1 VACLRAS
8 NQPRASLNEPSS
20 RPAPGLS
27 HRLGPG
33 IIAASAFGCSDVLG
47 KVVFAAGGD
56 VLTLLSCRSVVGL
69 IGMAVWLRIG
79 EKPADFPPRQR
90 WIARGLGLLF
100 AATVFGLFKA
110 IDLMDVPTAILAY
123 FVYPLITGLAASLTG
138 LERLGW
144 RGGAAAIV
152 AFIGLALMIG
162 AHPGEIALMGILF
175 SFGAAVS
182 RAAMLLITRA
192 FLASADAR
200 LITWH
205 SLASSTVLF
214 VAISLATQTWNPP
227 HTALGW
233 AALAGISVATT
244 VAILAVF
251 ISAGRVGPFRTAL
264 VMNLEPLLAAVGSAL
279 LLGDV
284 IAPVQAL
291 GGAIMLA
298 ALVAFQ
304 LRR

>member
-1 VACLRAS
+1 MNEAS
-8 NQPRASLNEPSS
+8 P

-27 HRLGPG
+27 HSLGPG
-33 IIAASAFGCSDVLG
+33 IVAAAAFGCSDVLG

-69 IGMAVWLRIG
+69 AFMAAWLRMG
-79 EKPADFPPRQR
+79 DKPTEFSRRER

-100 AATVFGLFKA
+100 AATVFGLFEA
-110 IDLMDVPTAILAY
+110 IDLMDVPTAVLAY
-123 FVYPLITGLAASLTG
+123 FVYPLITGLVAAVSG

-144 RGGAAAIV
+144 RGGAAAIA
-152 AFIGLALMIG
+152 AFVGLALMIG
-162 AHPGEIALMGILF
+162 AHPGEIALIGILF

-182 RAAMLLITRA
+182 RAALLLLTRA
-192 FLASADAR
+192 FLARADAR

-205 SLASSTVLF
+205 SLSSSTALF
-214 VAISLATQTWNPP
+214 VAVSLATQSWNPP

-233 AALAGISVATT
+233 AALAGISVTTT
-244 VAILAVF
+244 VAILGVF

-264 VMNLEPLLAAVGSAL
+264 VMNLEPLLAAIGSAV

-304 LRR
+304 LRQ

>member
-1 VACLRAS
+1 
-8 NQPRASLNEPSS
+8 
-20 RPAPGLS
+20 
-27 HRLGPG
+27 
-33 IIAASAFGCSDVLG
+33 
-47 KVVFAAGGD
+47 
-56 VLTLLSCRSVVGL
+56 
-69 IGMAVWLRIG
+69 
-79 EKPADFPPRQR
+79 
-90 WIARGLGLLF
+90 
-100 AATVFGLFKA
+100 
-110 IDLMDVPTAILAY
+110 
-123 FVYPLITGLAASLTG
+123 
-138 LERLGW
+138 
-144 RGGAAAIV
+144 
-152 AFIGLALMIG
+152 MIG

-182 RAAMLLITRA
+182 RAAMLLLTRA
-192 FLASADAR
+192 FMASADAR

-205 SLASSTVLF
+205 SLVSSTVLF
-214 VAISLATQTWNPP
+214 VAISLATRTWHPP
-227 HTALGW
+227 HTTLGW